1 MFEKFLG
8 KSRVTVFKYM
18 FFYFKF
24 ILSML
29 FVFWIFCGFKNNVEI
44 EVVLT
49 ITIWLL
55 ILWSSSIFNLIK
67 VILRKNKRN
76 N

>member
-8 KSRVTVFKYM
+8 KSRVTALKYM

-29 FVFWIFCGFKNNVEI
+29 FVFWIFFGFKNNVEI

-49 ITIWLL
+49 IAIWLL

-67 VILRKNKRN
+67 VILRKK
-76 N
+76 